1 MRDLSLILSF
11 WYSAFTGMNCSR
23 MMENKYPKEYECS
36 KHIAEYIE
44 KEYGSGIASEEI
56 MFLAIHIKR
65 VCMAG

>member
-1 MRDLSLILSF
+1 MHSTIESPETVSELQ
-11 WYSAFTGMNCSR
+11 
-23 MMENKYPKEYECS
+23 NKYPKEYECS

>member
-1 MRDLSLILSF
+1 
-11 WYSAFTGMNCSR
+11 
-23 MMENKYPKEYECS
+23 MMENKYPKNMNAV

-44 KEYGSGIASEEI
+44 KEYGGGIASEEI

>member
-1 MRDLSLILSF
+1 MTRKHF
-11 WYSAFTGMNCSR
+11 AFCAKSYN
-23 MMENKYPKEYECS
+23 ECS

>member
-1 MRDLSLILSF
+1 MCIRDRDTDTKMSGADQDEFLKKFEDELENETYDEYLSNF
-11 WYSAFTGMNCSR
+11 
-23 MMENKYPKEYECS
+23 
-36 KHIAEYIE
+36 E